1 MKIASSIADLLF
13 EHECVVIPGLGG
25 FITKN
30 HPAEI
35 HAIKHQ
41 FKPPH
46 KEIVFNQ
53 HLRAND
59 GMLLNYIAQKEA
71 LSYAD
76 AKKKMDRFVLRCL
89 DEMEQGRRIT
99 FRSIGSIYFDS
110 HKQVVFDADA
120 TQNYLADSF
129 GLTGFVSPMIMREDF
144 KQKLEQTIRQQRE
157 EKQRKLHTDPVVKSK
172 APKSNT
178 KAEPVFKASRRPNR
192 YKKQIFFV
200 TILLLFMLVGWSYM
214 NINTVSRYY
223 EAYSG
228 WVPFFYASPNEFV
241 AKHADKIALD
251 RYIPVE
257 KNETVANLQKSLRTS
272 EATLIPDVSSQE
284 ADNIE
289 EENYAEEENFNET
302 NSFEENTAPANTAAD
317 DYEVEVVVTEPLPA
331 EEDAVTV
338 IPKTTPVTTQQ
349 AGFFIIAGAF
359 RDKDNADKLIGQ
371 LRGKGFEAVYAGQ
384 TNTGL
389 WRIAFE
395 AHQQRSA
402 AIRRLAVIQN
412 EENPGAWI
420 FSF

>member
-35 HAIKHQ
+35 HSIKHQ

-71 LSYAD
+71 LAYAD

-89 DEMEQGRRIT
+89 DEMEHGRRIT
-99 FRSIGSIYFDS
+99 FRNIGSIYYDN
-110 HKQVVFDADA
+110 HKQVVFDADT

-129 GLTGFVSPMIMREDF
+129 GLTGFVSPMILREDF
-144 KQKLEQTIRQQRE
+144 KQKLEQTMRQQRE
-157 EKQRKLHTDPVVKSK
+157 EKQRKLHTDPVAKGK
-172 APKSNT
+172 LPKSNT

-192 YKKQIFFV
+192 YKKQLFF
-200 TILLLFMLVGWSYM
+200 IAFLLLFMLAGWSYM

-228 WVPFFYASPNEFV
+228 WVPFFYASPNEFF
-241 AKHADKIALD
+241 AKHADKIVLD
-251 RYIPVE
+251 RYIPDE
-257 KNETVANLQKSLRTS
+257 KNEIAANLQQSLRTS
-272 EATLIPDVSSQE
+272 EATLIPDISSQE
-284 ADNIE
+284 ADIIE
-289 EENYAEEENFNET
+289 EKNYAEEQDFNDV
-302 NSFEENTAPANTAAD
+302 NSFEANTEKANTAAD
-317 DYEVEVVVTEPLPA
+317 GYEVEAVVVEPLPV
-331 EEDAVTV
+331 EEETVTAIGET
-338 IPKTTPVTTQQ
+338 IPFTTHQ

-371 LRGKGFEAVYAGQ
+371 LRGKGFEAIYAGQ

-395 AHQQRSA
+395 AHQERSA

>member
-30 HPAEI
+30 HPAEV

-71 LSYAD
+71 LAYAD

-99 FRSIGSIYFDS
+99 FRNIGSIYYDS
-110 HKQVVFDADA
+110 HKQVVFDADT

-157 EKQRKLHTDPVVKSK
+157 EKQRKLHTDPVAKSK
-172 APKSNT
+172 VPKSNT

-192 YKKQIFFV
+192 YKKQLFF
-200 TILLLFMLVGWSYM
+200 IAFLLLFMLVGWSYM

-241 AKHADKIALD
+241 ANHADKIAID
-251 RYIPVE
+251 RFVPVE
-257 KNETVANLQKSLRTS
+257 KDETLVDLQQNLRTS
-272 EATLIPDVSSQE
+272 EATLLPDVSSRE
-284 ADNIE
+284 ANAFDE
-289 EENYAEEENFNET
+289 EIYTEEDSYDET
-302 NSFEENTAPANTAAD
+302 NSFEDNTASVDEYKA
-317 DYEVEVVVTEPLPA
+317 EVLVPEPLPA
-331 EEDAVTV
+331 KEEAVTV
-338 IPKTTPVTTQQ
+338 IAKTTPVAIQQ
-349 AGFFIIAGAF
+349 AGFYIIAGAF

-395 AHQQRSA
+395 AHQERSA
-402 AIRRLAVIQN
+402 AVRRLSIIQD